1 MRDTGG
7 FTVIELIV
15 VTAIAAI
22 LALLMMPSLAGYNTN
37 AQVRALASLALVQAR
52 QAQMDALAE
61 DQPVSWWIH
70 GNGTQPQNWQAM
82 TALSSATLLFTSVPA
97 SLDLTGCYR
106 NTFEPNGTVIP
117 AGPCEGP
124 RGAVLACIDNAQ
136 ASAPFAL
143 QVTIAR
149 VTSMVTVQQL
159 TTLCPLI

>member
-106 NTFEPNGTVIP
+106 NTFEPNGTVVP
-117 AGPCEGP
+117 AGPCSTGE
-124 RGAVLACIDNAQ
+124 RCWRVSTMRKRRLRSRFRLRSH
-136 ASAPFAL
+136 ASPAW
-143 QVTIAR
+143 
-149 VTSMVTVQQL
+149 
-159 TTLCPLI
+159 